1 MNKKVLS
8 TIILAMFLAIFC
20 YSGYQLYL
28 IYHNYHVAE
37 VEYDNLVEQYV
48 VAPTAAP
55 AEQVEAA
62 DAPVA
67 EEPYPPLTID
77 FAALSAVNADI
88 VGWLYLESCDINYPI
103 VQGADN
109 EYYLYRTFEKQSN
122 SCGSIFMDNRNLP
135 DFYDYNT
142 FLYGHNMKNGSM
154 FGKLKDL
161 YREEG
166 LCDKDP
172 YFYIYLA
179 DGEVLKY
186 RIFSYYI
193 TTDVSDSYNFIKDD
207 AGYDA
212 YVKTAKS
219 RSSYKSTLNSDEYEE
234 ALQNRCTLVTL
245 STCSGPTNGNQRFLV
260 HGVCVENFHRDLG
273 SE

>member
-1 MNKKVLS
+1 MKKHLS
-8 TIILAMFLAIFC
+8 TIILIVFVVAFC
-20 YSGYQLYL
+20 YSGYQLYS

-37 VEYDNLVEQYV
+37 EEYDSLVENYV
-48 VAPTAAP
+48 TTGVTPAP
-55 AEQVEAA
+55 AQGQEGDAA
-62 DAPVA
+62 QPVI
-67 EEPYPPLTID
+67 EEPYPPLQID
-77 FAALSAVNADI
+77 FTALSAVNPDV
-88 VGWLYLESCDINYPI
+88 VGWLYMENCAINYPI
-103 VQGADN
+103 VQGTDN
-109 EYYLYRTFEKQSN
+109 EFYLTRTFEKQVN
-122 SCGSIFMDNRNLP
+122 SCGAIFMDNRNLP

-154 FGKLKDL
+154 FGRLKDL

-166 LCDKDP
+166 LCDQDP

-193 TTDVSDSYNFIKDD
+193 TTDVSDSYNFVNDD

-219 RSSYKSTLNSDEYEE
+219 RSAYTTTLGSEEYDT
-234 ALQNRCTLVTL
+234 ALADHSAMVTL
-245 STCSGPTNGNQRFLV
+245 STCSGPSNGNQRFLV
-260 HGVCVENFHRDLG
+260 HGVCVADYNQTN
-273 SE
+273 